1 MCSSYCFCISARQ
14 LLLCIP
20 SCFAHIPF
28 YNAFPLSLPSN
39 WPALS
44 LPPSSSRCRCCTK
57 QRSLAMGEL
66 WRLQGQTFDIRC
78 PRLLT
83 INVSYH
89 WNMCLC
95 LYNVCFDLHSFVFSY
110 YTGIHFVLYL
120 PGPYQKLR
128 LLVPKTSTSRYT
140 THRFKIK

>member
-66 WRLQGQTFDIRC
+66 WRLQGQTLTFAAHGCLPSMCRIIGICACAYTMYVLINTRSYFHIILASTSCFIYLVHTKNFD
-78 PRLLT
+78 
-83 INVSYH
+83 
-89 WNMCLC
+89 
-95 LYNVCFDLHSFVFSY
+95 FSY
-110 YTGIHFVLYL
+110 
-120 PGPYQKLR
+120 QKFR
-128 LLVPKTSTSRYT
+128 LLVTQHIGSK
-140 THRFKIK
+140 